1 MKILTFETYLQR
13 THVCCCSSP
22 GACRRPAAAAIVRII
37 VFVFYEAQHSKG
49 YEGAQAGRTEKY
61 EGSHNAY
68 SRKAAD
74 APTYSMFG
82 C

>member
-1 MKILTFETYLQR
+1 MKILRRTYRGL
-13 THVCCCSSP
+13 TCAV
-22 GACRRPAAAAIVRII
+22 ARRPAPAATAIVRII